1 MPARRIAAFDFDG
14 TLTRRDTLVPFLVR
28 ACGARA
34 VAGAVSR
41 VAPRAARARL
51 GRLEAEIHHRDATK
65 AALLRELLAGREAA
79 WLARAG
85 QDYARTLPRRIRP
98 EMAHQLAWHRAHG
111 HELVIVSASLLAY
124 LEPYAHSEGFDHVIA
139 VGMEVDRSGLLTGR
153 MTGPNVRGPEKV
165 VRLEAWLAGDPP
177 GLLWGYGN
185 SNGDAEL
192 LALAHVPVWVGGADR
207 LPVGPT

>member
-1 MPARRIAAFDFDG
+1 
-14 TLTRRDTLVPFLVR
+14 
-28 ACGARA
+28 
-34 VAGAVSR
+34 
-41 VAPRAARARL
+41 
-51 GRLEAEIHHRDATK
+51 
-65 AALLRELLAGREAA
+65 
-79 WLARAG
+79 
-85 QDYARTLPRRIRP
+85 
-98 EMAHQLAWHRAHG
+98 MAHQVAWHRAHG